1 MQPLVGNRLGDEN
14 LPRKATSLRGP
25 LVALHSAMIGGVQV
39 AGFRYVVHGT
49 IRGFVSTHRTK
60 RAAERALA
68 LDARARIRAGSW
80 SDARVYRWREGG
92 MGVGRAATGG
102 RSGRAATGVGGSVP
116 HPLALR
122 SPGADNRHHR
132 ANPPPGADM
141 LPVRRQ
147 PRPASTATPV
157 LLGLLFVAATIAAV
171 VGVVYVVRQN
181 DPPPAAAAAAKPE
194 EAPAPRP
201 VKVEKKKERPPAV
214 EVVGKQPPEPAKV
227 LTFDEAWAEAEKIAN
242 DMDRQEPAK
251 TDEAVKILTGQEM
264 SEFSLTYRNR
274 PLGLSPEGVGFLRR
288 LGLTEHLAQLSR
300 RVARES
306 TDFKAVSKSLWEPT
320 AGPNGIVAMM
330 NFWGTIPP
338 ANRQYVIF
346 FVTGNRP
353 TSQMDSET
361 RDYILGL
368 GGRRWLAR

>member
-1 MQPLVGNRLGDEN
+1 M
-14 LPRKATSLRGP
+14 
-25 LVALHSAMIGGVQV
+25 
-39 AGFRYVVHGT
+39 F
-49 IRGFVSTHRTK
+49 
-60 RAAERALA
+60 
-68 LDARARIRAGSW
+68 
-80 SDARVYRWREGG
+80 
-92 MGVGRAATGG
+92 
-102 RSGRAATGVGGSVP
+102 
-116 HPLALR
+116 
-122 SPGADNRHHR
+122 
-132 ANPPPGADM
+132 
-141 LPVRRQ
+141 PVRRQ
-147 PRPASTATPV
+147 PRPASSATPV
-157 LLGLLFVAATIAAV
+157 LLGLLFVVLTIAAV
-171 VGVVYVVRQN
+171 VGVIYVVRQG
-181 DPPPAAAAAAKPE
+181 DPPPEPTAPPKPT

-201 VKVEKKKERPPAV
+201 AKAEKKERPLAV

-251 TDEAVKILTGQEM
+251 TDEAVKLLAGQEM

-320 AGPNGIVAMM
+320 TGPNGIVAMM